1 MVLNLFPTGMSNLKG
16 YLRDNYLNYTDPL
29 LALKYNLTVQRAV
42 KRYLD
47 ADLEVK
53 KILKSNKMELEDLFQ
68 ALAIPCII
76 PCIIE
81 FAQVDN
87 CCREY
92 VSLIKIVELLQIK

>member
-1 MVLNLFPTGMSNLKG
+1 MVLNFFPPGMSNLKR
-16 YLRDNYLNYTDPL
+16 YLVYNYLNYTYTDD

-87 CCREY
+87 CCSEY
-92 VSLIKIVELLQIK
+92 VSLIQIIELI